1 MDPLLIDG
9 ETLTIEDVHQVAF
22 DRRPVALH
30 PDAAQKMSRSR
41 AVIEAIVNEDRAVY
55 GVSTGF
61 GKLSDVHIGHDQITP
76 LQHNLVRSHAAGVGD
91 PFSEEEVRALML
103 LRANVLA
110 KGLSGA
116 RPAVAERL
124 CDLLNH
130 HFYPVVPCRGSV
142 GASGDLAPLA
152 HLALVLIGEGEVF
165 SASAKVTGREVL
177 DGLGMAPLKLQ
188 AKEGLAL
195 LNGTQATL
203 AAGVICWRRARQLL
217 DLSDLAGAMS
227 LEALKGS
234 PVAYD
239 PRIHQAR
246 PHRGQIEV
254 AKRLS
259 QFLRESEIR
268 QSHIDCGRIQDAYSL
283 RCIPQVHGP
292 VRESL
297 AYVRNVTAVELNSAT
312 DNPLVFA
319 DGKNSSEVLS
329 GGNFHGQSLGLAF
342 DFMAMALA
350 TLSNISERRIER
362 LLNPEYGD
370 LPAFLADHPGLNS
383 GFMIAQVTAAA
394 LASENKVLSH
404 PASVDS
410 IPTSGNKE
418 DHVPMAMGAALKL
431 KHVVANLERIL
442 ANEFLCA
449 AQGIDYLR
457 PLKAGV
463 TVEAAYQ
470 YIRNRISHVSVDR
483 ALSKDIEQMIC
494 IMKEPDFIR
503 FAEDPA

>member
-1 MDPLLIDG
+1 MIDG
-9 ETLTIEDVHQVAF
+9 ESLSIANVLE
-22 DRRPVALH
+22 VALTRRRVELE
-30 PDAAQKMSRSR
+30 PGAAARMSRSR
-41 AVIEAIVNEDRAVY
+41 AVIEAIIEEQRVVY

-76 LQHNLVRSHAAGVGD
+76 LQHNLVRSHAAGLGE
-91 PFSEEEVRALML
+91 PFSESEVRALML

-116 RPAVAERL
+116 RPVVAERL

-130 HFYPVVPCRGSV
+130 RVYPLIPCRGSV

-165 SASAKVTGREVL
+165 SASTTITGREALEGIGV
-177 DGLGMAPLKLQ
+177 APLELQ

-203 AAGVICWRRARQLL
+203 ASGVISWYRAKQLV
-217 DLSDLAGAMS
+217 DLADLAGAMS

-234 PVAYD
+234 PVAFD
-239 PRIHQAR
+239 ARIHAAR
-246 PHRGQIEV
+246 PHPGQRRV
-254 AKRLS
+254 AERLLR
-259 QFLRESEIR
+259 FLQHSEIR
-268 QSHIDCGRIQDAYSL
+268 ESHIGCDRVQDAYSL
-283 RCIPQVHGP
+283 RCMPQVHGP
-292 VRESL
+292 VRECL
-297 AYVRNVTAVELNSAT
+297 DNVRNSAAIELNSAT
-312 DNPLVFA
+312 DNPLVF
-319 DGKNSSEVLS
+319 SETGDVLS
-329 GGNFHGQSLGLAF
+329 GGNFHGQYLGFAF
-342 DFMAMALA
+342 DFLA
-350 TLSNISERRIER
+350 ISLSVLANISERRIER
-362 LLNPEYGD
+362 ILNPEYGD
-370 LPAFLADHPGLNS
+370 LPPFLADKPGLNS

-394 LASENKVLSH
+394 LSSENKVLSH

-431 KHVVANLERIL
+431 RQVVANLERIL
-442 ANEFLCA
+442 AIEFLCA

-457 PLKAGV
+457 PLKAGI

-470 YIRNRISHVSVDR
+470 HIRNRISHVSVDR
-483 ALSKDIEQMIC
+483 ALSKDIDQMIR
-494 IMKEPDFIR
+494 IMNEPEFIR
-503 FAEDPA
+503 FAEDPS

>member
-1 MDPLLIDG
+1 MVPLLIDG
-9 ETLTIEDVHQVAF
+9 ETLTIENVFEVAME
-22 DRRPVALH
+22 RRRVGLH
-30 PDAAQKMSRSR
+30 PDAAAKMSRSR
-41 AVIEAIVNEDRAVY
+41 GVIETIIRDGRVVY

-61 GKLSDVHIGHDQITP
+61 GKLSDVHIGPDQITS
-76 LQHNLVRSHAAGVGD
+76 LQHNLVRSHAAGVGE
-91 PFSEEEVRALML
+91 PFNETEVRALIL

-116 RPAVAERL
+116 RPVVAERL

-130 HFYPVVPCRGSV
+130 HVYPVIPCRGSV

-165 SASAKVTGREVL
+165 SASTKITGREAFEGIGV
-177 DGLGMAPLKLQ
+177 APLDLQ

-203 AAGVICWRRARQLL
+203 AAGIISSRRARQLA
-217 DLSDLAGAMS
+217 DLADLAGATS

-234 PVAYD
+234 PVAFD

-246 PHRGQIEV
+246 AHKGQLHV
-254 AKRLS
+254 AERLTR
-259 QFLRESEIR
+259 FLRGSEIR
-268 QSHIDCGRIQDAYSL
+268 QSHLDCGRIQDAYSL
-283 RCIPQVHGP
+283 RCMPQVHGP
-292 VRESL
+292 VRECL
-297 AYVRNVTAVELNSAT
+297 ENVRKTSAVEINSAT

-319 DGKNSSEVLS
+319 ETGDVLS
-329 GGNFHGQSLGLAF
+329 GGNFHGQYLGLAF
-342 DFMAMALA
+342 DFLA
-350 TLSNISERRIER
+350 ISLSVLANISERRIER

-370 LPAFLADHPGLNS
+370 LPPFLADHPGLNS
-383 GFMIAQVTAAA
+383 GFMIAQVAAAA
-394 LASENKVLSH
+394 LCSENKVLSH

-431 KHVVANLERIL
+431 KQVVANVERIL
-442 ANEFLCA
+442 AIEFLCA

-457 PLKAGV
+457 PLKSGAPI
-463 TVEAAYQ
+463 EAAHA
-470 YIRNRISHVSVDR
+470 YIRKSIPHLDVDR
-483 ALSKDIEQMIC
+483 VLSTDIERMIR
-494 IMKEPDFIR
+494 IMNEPEFIR
-503 FAEDPA
+503 LAEDPS

>member
-1 MDPLLIDG
+1 MEPLLIDG
-9 ETLTIEDVHQVAF
+9 DTVHIEDVYQVAF
-22 DRRPVALH
+22 ERRPVALH
-30 PDAAQKMSRSR
+30 PDAARKMSQSRS
-41 AVIEAIVNEDRAVY
+41 VIEAIVSDDRAVY

-61 GKLSDVHIGHDQITP
+61 GKLSDVHIGRDQITP
-76 LQHNLVRSHAAGVGD
+76 LQHNLVRSHASGLGE
-91 PFSEEEVRALML
+91 PFSEEETRALMV

-116 RPAVAERL
+116 RPLVVERL

-130 HFYPVVPCRGSV
+130 HVYPVIPCRGSV

-165 SASAKVTGREVL
+165 SASTKITGREAFEGIGVPPL
-177 DGLGMAPLKLQ
+177 DLL

-203 AAGVICWRRARQLL
+203 ASGLISCRRAMRLV
-217 DLSDLAGAMS
+217 DMADLAGAMS

-234 PVAYD
+234 PVAFD
-239 PRIHQAR
+239 ARIHQAR
-246 PHRGQIEV
+246 PHPGQLQV
-254 AKRLS
+254 AQRLTR
-259 QFLRESEIR
+259 FLRDSDIR
-268 QSHIDCGRIQDAYSL
+268 ESHIDCARIQDAYSL

-292 VRESL
+292 VRECL
-297 AYVRNVTAVELNSAT
+297 DYVRSVAAVEINSAT

-319 DGKNSSEVLS
+319 ASAEVLS

-342 DFMAMALA
+342 DFLA
-350 TLSNISERRIER
+350 ISLSVLANIGERRIER

-370 LPAFLADHPGLNS
+370 LPAFLADNPGLNS
-383 GFMIAQVTAAA
+383 GFMIAQVAAAA
-394 LASENKVLSH
+394 LSSENKVLSH

-431 KHVVANLERIL
+431 KQIVANVERIL
-442 ANEFLCA
+442 AIEFLCA

-470 YIRNRISHVSVDR
+470 CIRRQISHVSVDR
-483 ALSKDIEQMIC
+483 VLSTDIERMIG
-494 IMKEPDFIR
+494 IMNEEEFMGLST
-503 FAEDPA
+503 

>member
-1 MDPLLIDG
+1 MNPLLIDG
-9 ETLTIEDVHQVAF
+9 ETLRIENIHEVAF
-22 DRRPVALH
+22 DRRRVALH
-30 PDAAQKMSRSR
+30 PNASAKMSKSR
-41 AVIEAIVNEDRAVY
+41 DVIEAIVKEERAVY

-61 GKLSDVHIGHDQITP
+61 GKLSDVHVGQNQITP
-76 LQHNLVRSHAAGVGD
+76 LQHNLVRSHASGIGD

-110 KGLSGA
+110 KGLSGV
-116 RPAVAERL
+116 RPVVAERL

-130 HFYPVVPCRGSV
+130 HVYPVIPCRGSV
-142 GASGDLAPLA
+142 GASGDLAPMA

-165 SASAKVTGREVL
+165 SESTKISGREAFEAIGVP
-177 DGLGMAPLKLQ
+177 PLQLQ
-188 AKEGLAL
+188 AKEGLSL

-203 AAGVICWRRARQLL
+203 ATGLISWRRAKQLL
-217 DLSDLAGAMS
+217 DMADLAGAMS

-234 PVAYD
+234 PVAFD
-239 PRIHQAR
+239 ERIHQAR
-246 PHRGQIEV
+246 PHHGQLQV
-254 AKRLS
+254 AERLS
-259 QFLRESEIR
+259 RFLQQSEIR
-268 QSHIDCGRIQDAYSL
+268 ESHIDCGRIQDAYSL

-292 VRESL
+292 VRECVE
-297 AYVRNVTAVELNSAT
+297 YVRTVAAVEVNSAT

-319 DGKNSSEVLS
+319 DGGDVLS

-342 DFMAMALA
+342 DFLTISLA
-350 TLSNISERRIER
+350 VLANISERRIER

-370 LPAFLADHPGLNS
+370 LPPFLADQPGLNS
-383 GFMIAQVTAAA
+383 GFMIAQVAAAA

-431 KHVVANLERIL
+431 KQVVTNLERVL
-442 ANEFLCA
+442 AIEFLCA

-457 PLKAGV
+457 PLKAGL
-463 TVEAAYQ
+463 TVEAAYEQ
-470 YIRNRISHVSVDR
+470 IRRRISHVAVDR
-483 ALSKDIEQMIC
+483 VLSTDIERMIAL
-494 IMKEPDFIR
+494 MNENDFVR
-503 FAEDPA
+503 LAA

>member
-9 ETLTIEDVHQVAF
+9 ESLTIENVHQVAF
-22 DRRPVALH
+22 DRRRVALH
-30 PDAAQKMSRSR
+30 PAAVKKMSQSQ
-41 AVIEAIVNEDRAVY
+41 AVIDAIVREDRAVY

-61 GKLSDVHIGHDQITP
+61 GKLSDVHIGPEEITQ

-165 SASAKVTGREVL
+165 SASTRITGREALEGIGVQPL
-177 DGLGMAPLKLQ
+177 DLQ

-203 AAGVICWRRARQLL
+203 AAGAICWRRAKQLL
-217 DLSDLAGAMS
+217 DMADLAGAMS

-239 PRIHQAR
+239 PRIHRAR
-246 PHRGQIEV
+246 PHRGQVEV
-254 AKRLS
+254 ARRLS
-259 QFLRESEIR
+259 FFLRKSEIR
-268 QSHIDCGRIQDAYSL
+268 ESHINCERIQDAYSL
-283 RCIPQVHGP
+283 RCMPQVHGP
-292 VRESL
+292 VRECL
-297 AYVRNVTAVELNSAT
+297 DYVKSVTAVEMNSAT

-319 DGKNSSEVLS
+319 DGGSTGEVLS

-342 DFMAMALA
+342 DFMTMSLA
-350 TLSNISERRIER
+350 TLANISERRIER

-370 LPAFLADHPGLNS
+370 LPPFLADHPGLNS
-383 GFMIAQVTAAA
+383 GFMIAQVAAAA

-431 KHVVANLERIL
+431 KQVVANLERIL
-442 ANEFLCA
+442 AIEFLCA
-449 AQGIDYLR
+449 AQGVDYLR
-457 PLKAGV
+457 PLKAGM

-470 YIRNRISHVSVDR
+470 YIRGRITHVSADR
-483 ALSKDIEQMIC
+483 VLSKDIEQMMA
-494 IMKEPDFIR
+494 IMNEADFMR
-503 FAEDPA
+503 LAQDV

>member
-9 ETLTIEDVHQVAF
+9 ETLRIENVHEVAF
-22 DRRPVALH
+22 SRRRVALH
-30 PDAAQKMSRSR
+30 PNAAGKMSKSR
-41 AVIEAIVNEDRAVY
+41 DVIEAILKEERAVY

-61 GKLSDVHIGHDQITP
+61 GKLSDVHVGHDQITP
-76 LQHNLVRSHAAGVGD
+76 LQHNLVRSHASGISD
-91 PFSEEEVRALML
+91 PFSQEEVRALML

-110 KGLSGA
+110 KGLSGV
-116 RPAVAERL
+116 RPVVAERL

-130 HFYPVVPCRGSV
+130 HVCPVIPCRGSV

-152 HLALVLIGEGEVF
+152 HLALVLIGEGDVF
-165 SASAKVTGREVL
+165 SESTRITGREAFEAIGV
-177 DGLGMAPLKLQ
+177 APLQLQ

-203 AAGVICWRRARQLL
+203 ATGLISWRRAKQLL
-217 DLSDLAGAMS
+217 DMADLAGAMS

-234 PVAYD
+234 PVAFD
-239 PRIHQAR
+239 ERIHQAR
-246 PHRGQIEV
+246 PHPGQLQV
-254 AKRLS
+254 AERLS
-259 QFLRESEIR
+259 RFLRESEIR

-283 RCIPQVHGP
+283 RCMPQVHGP
-292 VRESL
+292 VRECME
-297 AYVRNVTAVELNSAT
+297 YVREVATIEINSAT

-319 DGKNSSEVLS
+319 NGGDVLS

-342 DFMAMALA
+342 DFLTMSLSVLA
-350 TLSNISERRIER
+350 NISERRIER

-383 GFMIAQVTAAA
+383 GFMIAQVAAAA

-431 KHVVANLERIL
+431 KQVVTNLEHIL
-442 ANEFLCA
+442 AIEFLCA

-463 TVEAAYQ
+463 TVEAAYEQ
-470 YIRNRISHVSVDR
+470 IRRRISHVSVDR
-483 ALSKDIEQMIC
+483 VLSSDIERMSAL
-494 IMKEPDFIR
+494 MNEEGFIR
-503 FAEDPA
+503 LSES

>member
-1 MDPLLIDG
+1 MDELLIDG
-9 ETLTIEDVHQVAF
+9 ETLTIESVHEVAF
-22 DRRPVALH
+22 DRRRAALH
-30 PDAAQKMSRSR
+30 PDAAKKMSRSR
-41 AVIEAIVNEDRAVY
+41 AVIETIVNQDRVVY

-61 GKLSDVHIGHDQITP
+61 GKLSDVHVGGDQITP
-76 LQHNLVRSHAAGVGD
+76 LQHNLVRSHAAGLGA

-116 RPAVAERL
+116 RPVVAERL

-130 HFYPVVPCRGSV
+130 RVYPVIPCRGSV

-165 SASAKVTGREVL
+165 SASTKITGREALEGIGVQPL
-177 DGLGMAPLKLQ
+177 DLQ

-203 AAGVICWRRARQLL
+203 AAGVICWRRAKQLL
-217 DLSDLAGAMS
+217 DLADLVGAMS

-234 PVAYD
+234 PTAFD
-239 PRIHQAR
+239 ARIHQAR
-246 PHRGQIEV
+246 PHRGQLQV
-254 AKRLS
+254 AERLS
-259 QFLRESEIR
+259 RFLRESEIR
-268 QSHIDCGRIQDAYSL
+268 QSHIDCSRVQDAYSL
-283 RCIPQVHGP
+283 RCMPQVHGP
-292 VRESL
+292 VRECVE
-297 AYVRNVTAVELNSAT
+297 YVRHVAAVEINSAT

-319 DGKNSSEVLS
+319 DGGDVLS
-329 GGNFHGQSLGLAF
+329 GGNFHGQSLGLAL
-342 DFMAMALA
+342 DFLTISLSVLA
-350 TLSNISERRIER
+350 NISERRIER

-370 LPAFLADHPGLNS
+370 LPPFLADHPGLNS
-383 GFMIAQVTAAA
+383 GFMIAQVAAAA

-431 KHVVANLERIL
+431 RPIVANLERLL
-442 ANEFLCA
+442 AIEFLCA

-457 PLKAGV
+457 PLKAGI

-470 YIRNRISHVSVDR
+470 YIRRGISHVSVDR
-483 ALSKDIEQMIC
+483 VLSKDIEQMVG
-494 IMKEPDFIR
+494 IMNEPEFMS
-503 FAEDPA
+503 FATT